1 MENRNISVSAKNG
14 YTMEKVLLAKQY
26 LKEIGKNKRHFDFKR
41 LVGMYN
47 EVFGTSESPSG
58 CSCQSP
64 KYYNGIANYFKYGKL
79 TLINN
84 GLATEADFADEVEAP
99 EEIENADKRINL
111 GAQEIASE
119 PLKEDE
125 PTVIKEEEKEEIVEQ
140 KKAGRPKKNK

>member
-79 TLINN
+79 TLVNN

-111 GAQEIASE
+111 GEDVEDAVGEVSE
-119 PLKEDE
+119 
-125 PTVIKEEEKEEIVEQ
+125 TNEEITEP

>member
-84 GLATEADFADEVEAP
+84 GLATEADFEDRAEEAEP
-99 EEIENADKRINL
+99 IDNAEKRINL
-111 GAQEIASE
+111 GDDSEASE
-119 PLKEDE
+119 TISEERIED
-125 PTVIKEEEKEEIVEQ
+125 VSSEEKEEIAEP
-140 KKAGRPKKNK
+140 KKKSKKNK